1 MGRTISMPLSTPL
14 STQQATSQ
22 SKQQPKQQSKQQ
34 SNKQFLQQS
43 ISPSIQPN
51 SVGPSSR
58 HFTLRRAG
66 LGVAVA
72 TALLL
77 APQLTLAG
85 SARSE
90 VLYKLTTKCSL
101 NGGPALA
108 CEVEAAN
115 EQAATLYRHQI
126 GSTIS
131 TIRITDKPV
140 TMGSWNQ
147 TTKGWQP
154 LSKAAARFSTNT
166 ICFNGRELCVVN
178 PNYLN
183 SVREQRPDATAGRDL
198 VEVRFDQQGRI
209 NLSCFD
215 SGCQEVKP

>member
-1 MGRTISMPLSTPL
+1 MGRTISMPLSTPQSTPQ
-14 STQQATSQ
+14 STQQSIKQ
-22 SKQQPKQQSKQQ
+22 STQRST
-34 SNKQFLQQS
+34 QQS
-43 ISPSIQPN
+43 ISRSSRPSIQPD
-51 SVGPSSR
+51 SVRPSSR
-58 HFTLRRAG
+58 PLALRPAG
-66 LGVAVA
+66 LGFALA

-77 APQLTLAG
+77 APELTFAG

-147 TTKGWQP
+147 TTKAWQP

-183 SVREQRPDATAGRDL
+183 SVREQRPDVTAGRDL
-198 VEVRFDQQGRI
+198 VELRFDQQGRI

>member
-1 MGRTISMPLSTPL
+1 MGRTISMSLSTPQ
-14 STQQATSQ
+14 STPQSTPKAT
-22 SKQQPKQQSKQQ
+22 
-34 SNKQFLQQS
+34 QQS
-43 ISPSIQPN
+43 ISPSSQPD
-51 SVGPSSR
+51 SLRPSSR

-66 LGVAVA
+66 LGLAVA

-166 ICFNGRELCVVN
+166 ICFNGRDLCVVN
-178 PNYLN
+178 ANYLN
-183 SVREQRPDATAGRDL
+183 SVREERPDATAGRDL
-198 VEVRFDQQGRI
+198 LQVRFDSTGRV
-209 NLSCFD
+209 NLTCYD
-215 SGCQEVKP
+215 DGCKEVR

>member
-1 MGRTISMPLSTPL
+1 MGRTISMSLSTPQ
-14 STQQATSQ
+14 STPQSTPKAT
-22 SKQQPKQQSKQQ
+22 
-34 SNKQFLQQS
+34 QQS
-43 ISPSIQPN
+43 ISPSSQPD
-51 SVGPSSR
+51 SLRPSSR

-66 LGVAVA
+66 LGLAVA

-183 SVREQRPDATAGRDL
+183 SVREQRPDVTAGRDL
-198 VEVRFDQQGRI
+198 VELRFDQQGRI

-215 SGCQEVKP
+215 SGCQELKP

>member
-1 MGRTISMPLSTPL
+1 MGRTISMPLSTPQ
-14 STQQATSQ
+14 SKPQAT
-22 SKQQPKQQSKQQ
+22 P
-34 SNKQFLQQS
+34 QFIKQS
-43 ISPSIQPN
+43 ISPSIRPTSQPD
-51 SVGPSSR
+51 SVRPYSR
-58 HFTLRRAG
+58 PLALKQVG

-108 CEVEAAN
+108 CEVEASN

-126 GSTIS
+126 GATIS

-140 TMGSWNQ
+140 TMSRWNQ
-147 TTKGWQP
+147 ATKAWQP

-166 ICFNGRELCVVN
+166 ICFNGSELCAVN

-183 SVREQRPDATAGRDL
+183 SVREQRPDVTAGRDL
-198 VEVRFDQQGRI
+198 VELRFDQQGRI